1 MKRTRFKAAFLTF
14 LILAWCALSGA
25 AEAGRVYSVEEN
37 PVTSLTT
44 YPYRVV
50 SDSFELYLSQEDLDA
65 LDQDTYFEEM
75 NRFLE
80 NLEEDLTEA
89 REFLKD
95 YLKEEVPPVRI
106 FTYFTTSSSVYAGLY
121 EPMSHDIMLYG
132 SWGTAARCTLH
143 EYVHYLTLECSK
155 YRPINGFWWEGLAE
169 YVSMLVCE
177 NKTAR
182 SFNYDF
188 NYDLLDDDSVAYYAA
203 RGYLEED
210 GKFNVRKYHYG
221 NAAVLDM
228 PYNRDQKYHPVSCAE
243 KTMTEMVQQNPTMDT
258 LSYSQAACFVE
269 YLVDRFGKDKVIRH
283 MVPATQFRALYG
295 KNFKDL
301 YNEWRQENLK
311 KCAEMNLNLDD
322 IE

>member
-14 LILAWCALSGA
+14 LILALCAVSSIA
-25 AEAGRVYSVEEN
+25 KAGRVYSVEKN
-37 PVTSLTT
+37 PVTSLKT

-65 LDQDTYFEEM
+65 LDQDTYFDEM

-95 YLKEEVPPVRI
+95 YLKEEVPPIRI
-106 FTYFTTSSSVYAGLY
+106 FAYFTKPSPSAAGMY
-121 EPMSHDIMLYG
+121 IIEYQQIMLYS
-132 SWGTAARCTLH
+132 SWGVAARCILH

-155 YRPINGFWWEGLAE
+155 YIPTTNFWCEGIAD
-169 YVSMLVCE
+169 YVSALVCE

-182 SFNYDF
+182 SFYYD
-188 NYDLLDDDSVAYYAA
+188 LDDDSVAFFAA
-203 RGYLEED
+203 RRYLDED
-210 GKFNVRKYHYG
+210 GMFNIRKYHYG

-228 PYNRDQKYHPVSCAE
+228 PYNRGQQYHPVSGKE

-258 LSYSQAACFVE
+258 LSYSQAACFIE

-301 YNEWRQENLK
+301 YNEWKQENLK